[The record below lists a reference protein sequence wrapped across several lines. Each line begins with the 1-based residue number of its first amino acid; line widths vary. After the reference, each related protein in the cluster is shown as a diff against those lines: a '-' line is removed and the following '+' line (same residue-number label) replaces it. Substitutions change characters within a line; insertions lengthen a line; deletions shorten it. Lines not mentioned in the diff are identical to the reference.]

1 MTGKVFLWEMTYEEA
16 GEAFKEADFIVL
28 PTGSIEQHSIH
39 LPLSTDSIR
48 AEELTKYLVTH
59 SGDLRMVMLPT
70 LYYGQSNHHIH
81 FPGTITF
88 SEETYVRVLKEIAW
102 SVKQHGGKRLLIVN
116 FHGGNVAPIQM
127 ARLIIEREIGLK
139 VYFVQWSGF
148 ANDLIREWAPG
159 VPYGHSGF
167 YETSMIL
174 KFRPDLVVRERMRKQ
189 EQRFHR
195 ERGERQPTR
204 FTAAAYFEDNY
215 ITGGIGDPT
224 LASAELADKIIP
236 IVNQR
241 IIEALIEDM
250 KYE

>member
-1 MTGKVFLWEMTYEEA
+1 MMDKVFLWDMTYEEA

-39 LPLSTDSIR
+39 LPVSTDSIR
-48 AEELTKYLVTH
+48 AEELTRYLVTH
-59 SGDLRMVMLPT
+59 SGSLRMVMLPT
-70 LYYGQSNHHIH
+70 LYYGQSKHHIH
-81 FPGTITF
+81 FPGTMTL
-88 SEETYVRVLKEIAW
+88 SEETYMQVLKEIAW

-116 FHGGNVAPIQM
+116 FHGGNVAPIQV

-139 VYFVQWSGF
+139 VYFVGWSSF
-148 ANDLIREWAPG
+148 ASDLVREWAPD

-174 KFRPDLVVRERMRKQ
+174 KFRPDLVVKEKMKRQ
-189 EQRFHR
+189 EQRFQR
-195 ERGERQPTR
+195 ESIERQLTR
-204 FTAAAYFEDNY
+204 GTAAAYFDDNY

-224 LASAELADKIIP
+224 LASAELAEKIIP
-236 IVNQR
+236 KVNQR